1 MFFNEGIYMYIRF
14 TCKVCGKESNV
25 RSVMIKEMLNGTND
39 EFEYYECEHCK
50 SLQIK
55 NIPDNLYQY
64 YQQEYYSFKTMNKLI
79 KTVKSHL
86 YKNYL
91 YGNFIGGLLSRF
103 IEDNK
108 ELFII
113 LSELLNYGIIDEN
126 SRILD
131 IGCGNGDFLDDLAN
145 VGFKNLNGLEPYI
158 EQDLQTENFTI
169 YKNVLREFNLKKE
182 YDLIFLKDSLE
193 HMDNPYEDLLKVKSL
208 LSDDGAILISIPVKT
223 EYFWDLYGV
232 NWFQLDAPRHLV
244 IPTLEGMK
252 TLMENLDLRIERTIF
267 NSTPYSVIIS
277 EDYSNGESMYSEGSF
292 SSRNSF
298 KNEFNKHFKK
308 LDLKFMDG
316 KVTFKQLNKY
326 VDELNEKQKSEHA
339 VFLIRKN
346 D

>member
-1 MFFNEGIYMYIRF
+1 M
-14 TCKVCGKESNV
+14 
-25 RSVMIKEMLNGTND
+25 
-39 EFEYYECEHCK
+39 
-50 SLQIK
+50 
-55 NIPDNLYQY
+55 
-64 YQQEYYSFKTMNKLI
+64 
-79 KTVKSHL
+79 
-86 YKNYL
+86 
-91 YGNFIGGLLSRF
+91 
-103 IEDNK
+103 
-108 ELFII
+108 FII